1 MAHGQ
6 MTHVELPADDTA
18 RARRFYEGLFGWEFG
33 EMPEFPNYLLFSFG
47 TIERAGGAIGLR
59 DQSAPHQLRLYFAVD
74 SIDAM
79 LPKVTQLGGKVVEP
93 KVEITGQGWFAVIDD
108 TEGNQV
114 GLYENAPNSAM

>member
-6 MTHVELPADDTA
+6 MTHVELPADDPA
-18 RARRFYEGLFGWEFG
+18 RARKFYEGLFGWEFG

-47 TIERAGGAIGLR
+47 KIERAGGAIGLR
-59 DQSAPHQLRLYFAVD
+59 DQSAPHQLRLYFEVD
-74 SIDAM
+74 SIDPL
-79 LPKVTQLGGKVVEP
+79 LPKVTELGGKVVEP
-93 KVEITGQGWFAVIDD
+93 KVEIPGQGWFAVIDD

>member
-6 MTHVELPADDTA
+6 MTHLELPADDTA
-18 RARRFYEGLFGWEFG
+18 RARKFYEGLFGWEFR
-33 EMPEFPNYLLFSFG
+33 EMPQYPNYLLFSFG
-47 TIERAGGAIGLR
+47 TIERAGGAVGLR
-59 DQSAPHQLRLYFAVD
+59 DQSAPHQLRLYFEVD
-74 SIDAM
+74 SIDAL

-93 KVEITGQGWFAVIDD
+93 KAEIPGRGWFAVIDD